1 MVVYAWMNRR
11 NDFADAGTGAFTAA
25 IRHRLAGRGRHLA
38 VEINPRF
45 AGLLAERHPGVDVA
59 VADARDLGDV
69 LAARG
74 HPRADVI
81 VSGLPWAAFGG
92 DRQDALLGRGPH

>member
-1 MVVYAWMNRR
+1 MNRR